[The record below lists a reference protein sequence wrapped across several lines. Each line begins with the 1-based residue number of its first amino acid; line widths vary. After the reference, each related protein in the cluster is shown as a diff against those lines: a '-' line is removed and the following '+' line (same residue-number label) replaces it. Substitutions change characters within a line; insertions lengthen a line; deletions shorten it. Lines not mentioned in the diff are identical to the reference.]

1 MAISKPRSRVVLF
14 RLTQDE
20 FDEIQQA
27 CIGGAARSVSDYAR
41 ARILG
46 LGDTPSLATLEH
58 RITDLTRAVAN
69 LTKLVETSNSPRAEA
84 ASASYAPY
92 LAKSG
97 D

>member
-1 MAISKPRSRVVLF
+1 MPISKPRNRVVLF

-20 FDEIQQA
+20 YNEIQQA
-27 CIGGAARSVSDYAR
+27 CEGGAARSVSDYAR

-58 RITDLTRAVAN
+58 RIADLSRAVAH
-69 LTKLVETSNSPRAEA
+69 LTKLVEASNAPRAEA
-84 ASASYAPY
+84 ASASYVPY